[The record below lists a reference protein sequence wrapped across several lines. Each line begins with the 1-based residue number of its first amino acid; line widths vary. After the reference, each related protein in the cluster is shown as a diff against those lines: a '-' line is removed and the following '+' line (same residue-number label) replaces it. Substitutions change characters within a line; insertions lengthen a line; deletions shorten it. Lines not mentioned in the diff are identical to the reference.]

1 MSVLSST
8 SPKAAHYN
16 QALTNALLSGA
27 WSDTKPGS
35 TPNGTELT
43 WVELVRK
50 WGKHT
55 GGNTTLVN
63 HLRDISLLYLSSA
76 SHSSSSGHVTTNS
89 SLPPAQSLSV
99 PDTNGSP
106 QSSADAASN
115 RTAASHSSSFI
126 HVPLPGRRPKTSL
139 DGTVSQ
145 IIPSTSGS
153 TIRPQTATRAAY
165 LSTRDLDGD
174 DDDATEAWAEG
185 SKWWRGVALE
195 EVDDAR
201 DGMKSV
207 EGLLASGTLKPGET
221 QSARL
226 THLYYLHAL
235 GLHTE
240 VIRLGRQMDWENPQ
254 RGSVEGDASVLE
266 RLRARTLFGMSAELI
281 PEPDY
286 DLALES
292 YLSVVPLL
300 KLFKQY
306 NPPFPTY
313 LSTPKTQNTA
323 LPFDRY
329 REVFRFISTAL
340 IRAAIITS
348 RANRPIIN
356 VLRIVRTYHALS
368 LSWPPAF
375 RPVQR
380 QRMLLLYLRAL
391 HAGYP
396 PSGVPCDHPYLL
408 TEGASPLPA
417 RMVWRKEVIEA
428 MRTGRQLLA
437 TTTTFPRAGSVN
449 APVTAFTDLCVALYD
464 TCPLLVKEVL
474 GVLWWSM
481 TYTFQSQSVLRHL
494 TRLLAA
500 SGDAAD
506 ARRTFE
512 LYVGLVLKSRQ
523 TAQPEVS
530 LQLKRRPTEDMPAS
544 PSDIALQAGQAA
556 ERDGPMSEERK
567 KQTAEAESDGD
578 EDFVEALLVGARVLL
593 KDLGDAEEAWR
604 YLNLAGDV
612 VIDGDKQGQGCRSN
626 LKAEVEECKGIV
638 RMAMAMQGADPTTR
652 PTYQAQAINH
662 LTAATSLNPK
672 SASAFYH
679 LAYCQAE
686 ARSIN
691 SATESVG
698 QALELDPQNLQAWHL
713 LALLLTASADWSGAM
728 KACEAGVTVWEDDE
742 ASSDQ
747 DDLLD
752 PTGPPG
758 NPDDGDPMIESKDFA
773 ITPAV
778 PSPLTSSSA
787 ILLSTS
793 GTLRPPDRRFKPPVP
808 RWKKLDNVIRLRMT
822 LNIIVEK
829 MQGPEVAMLKH
840 QELFAFFSLRSG
852 RHRQNFGYQRNGF
865 QNVNSATS
873 VRDLGGSY
881 VSIKFPTQPSTLVS
895 SPTSARYPVI
905 EGPGV
910 AVIPP
915 SPADEDQG
923 RLSNEVG
930 EAPALMV
937 SSAHTSPGDSTTNSE
952 NDADEGGTLRI
963 GEKKSGRKSF
973 TGSRRLLPKHLHVPN
988 TNRNSSIR
996 RVHTVPDDTDIQRS
1010 RISSVSSIALSL
1022 APTAVHSHYRNRPSP
1037 SRPSPPPLPSS
1048 NPAQSDNLTPLE
1060 SRVLS
1065 NLWLMS
1071 ASTFRR
1077 WGKSEQALVSIQEA
1091 ESLDPENPD
1100 VWVQLGTHHV
1110 VLNNFE
1116 AALPAYTKSI
1126 LLRPDHPA
1134 GIVVLAKLYLSTGQV
1149 DLAHTLLNQL
1159 TQDTGWDVPEAWYYL
1174 GKVCEAQGRMERSK
1188 ECLIYALG
1196 LEESRPCRR
1205 WRDSVDRWL

>member
-1 MSVLSST
+1 MSVLSSQ
-8 SPKAAHYN
+8 SPKSAHYN
-16 QALTNALLSGA
+16 QALTSALLSGA
-27 WSDTKPGS
+27 WSDSKPGS

-43 WVELVRK
+43 WAELVRK

-76 SHSSSSGHVTTNS
+76 SHSSSSGHVTANS

-153 TIRPQTATRAAY
+153 TIRPQNVTRAAY

-174 DDDATEAWAEG
+174 DDGATEAWAEG

-207 EGLLASGTLKPGET
+207 EGLMASGTLKLEET

-226 THLYYLHAL
+226 THLYHLHAL

-254 RGSVEGDASVLE
+254 TGSVEGDASVLE

-286 DLALES
+286 DLAFES
-292 YLSVVPLL
+292 YLSVIPLL

-340 IRAAIITS
+340 TRAAIITS

-356 VLRIVRTYHALS
+356 ILRIVRTYHALS
-368 LSWPPAF
+368 SSWPPAF

-396 PSGVPCDHPYLL
+396 PS
-408 TEGASPLPA
+408 GASPLPA

-500 SGDAAD
+500 SGDATD

-556 ERDGPMSEERK
+556 DGDGPMSEERK
-567 KQTAEAESDGD
+567 NQTAEAESDGD

-604 YLNLAGDV
+604 YVNLAGDV
-612 VIDGDKQGQGCRSN
+612 VINGDKQGQGCRGN

-638 RMAMAMQGADPTTR
+638 RMAMAMQ
-652 PTYQAQAINH
+652 AQAINH

-672 SASAFYH
+672 SASVFYH

-686 ARSIN
+686 SRSIN

-698 QALELDPQNLQAWHL
+698 QALELDPRNLQAWHL
-713 LALLLTASADWSGAM
+713 LALLLTAAADWSGAM

-742 ASSDQ
+742 ASSNQ

-773 ITPAV
+773 VTPAV
-778 PSPLTSSSA
+778 SSPLTSSSA

-852 RHRQNFGYQRNGF
+852 RHRQNFGYQRNGL

-895 SPTSARYPVI
+895 SPTSAQYPVV

-973 TGSRRLLPKHLHVPN
+973 TGVEPTFLTYSLITFEWLLLATSGADRP
-988 TNRNSSIR
+988 
-996 RVHTVPDDTDIQRS
+996 DTDIQRS

-1159 TQDTGWDVPEAWYYL
+1159 TQDTGWDVPEAWFYL
-1174 GKVCEAQGRMERSK
+1174 GKVCEAQGRMGRSK
-1188 ECLIYALG
+1188 ECLVYALG